1 MANVTINE
9 THLNN
14 IANAIRA
21 KKGTVNKMYPRDMAT
36 EILSISSG
44 SGLDT
49 SDATAIA
56 SDILYRKTAYVNG
69 MKLTGSM
76 TNNGSYNI
84 NIANASGSITIP
96 EGFHDGYGYARI
108 DNEEKAKLIPE
119 NIKSG
124 VNILGVTGSLQTGG
138 SSGGKQIKTSTT
150 INPSFSTGL
159 TTIDKLI
166 LYAKEIKATGVV
178 SVIYDGG
185 SSCTLTFC
193 GDHSIY
199 MSGCKT
205 KQSYDFAVNNGNFEW
220 KGQQAQACAF
230 QNGVTYNWIAIGS

>member
-36 EILSISSG
+36 EISSISSG

-49 SDATAIA
+49 SDATATEN
-56 SDILYRKTAYVNG
+56 DILYGKTAYVNG
-69 MKLTGSM
+69 VKKTGTM
-76 TNNGSYNI
+76 QNNGTQTPAISTKGQVVNI
-84 NIANASGSITIP
+84 QKGYHNGNGFVSIFGGEQSKI
-96 EGFHDGYGYARI
+96 
-108 DNEEKAKLIPE
+108 IPE

-124 VNILGVTGSLQTGG
+124 VTILGVIGSLQTGG
-138 SSGGKQIKTSTT
+138 GDGGKQIKTSTT

-166 LYAKEIKATGVV
+166 LYAKEIKGTGVV
-178 SVIYDGG
+178 SVIYEGG

-205 KQSYDFAVNNGNFEW
+205 KVSYDFTVNGGTFEW

-230 QNGVTYNWIAIGS
+230 QNGVTYYWIAIGS

>member
-36 EILSISSG
+36 EISSISSG

-84 NIANASGSITIP
+84 NITNASGNTAIP
-96 EGFHDGYGYARI
+96 EGFHNGYGYARI
-108 DNEEKAKLIPE
+108 DSEEKAKLIPE

-138 SSGGKQIKTSTT
+138 GDGGKQLKTSTT
-150 INPSFSTGL
+150 ISPSFSTGL

-166 LYAKEIKATGVV
+166 LYAKEIKGTGVV
-178 SVIYDGG
+178 SVVYEGG

-199 MSGCKT
+199 MSACKT

-220 KGQQAQACAF
+220 KGQQAQASAF
-230 QNGVTYNWIAIGS
+230 QTSVTYNWIAIGS

>member
-36 EILSISSG
+36 EISSISSG
-44 SGLDT
+44 GGLDT
-49 SDATAIA
+49 SDATATE
-56 SDILYRKTAYVNG
+56 SDILYGKTAYINSG
-69 MKLTGSM
+69 KTTGTMK
-76 TNNGSYNI
+76 NNGKHDITFSNI
-84 NIANASGSITIP
+84 GVGYHIP
-96 EGFHDGYGYARI
+96 EGYHNGTGYVGLNTTER
-108 DNEEKAKLIPE
+108 NKLIPE
-119 NIKSG
+119 NIKNG
-124 VNILGVTGSLQTGG
+124 VTILGVTGNLQTGG

-159 TTIDKLI
+159 TTIDKLV
-166 LYAKEIKATGVV
+166 LYAKEIKGTGVV
-178 SVIYDGG
+178 SVIYEGG

-205 KQSYDFAVNNGNFEW
+205 KASYDFTVNGGTFEW

-230 QNGVTYNWIAIGS
+230 QNGVTYYWIAIGS